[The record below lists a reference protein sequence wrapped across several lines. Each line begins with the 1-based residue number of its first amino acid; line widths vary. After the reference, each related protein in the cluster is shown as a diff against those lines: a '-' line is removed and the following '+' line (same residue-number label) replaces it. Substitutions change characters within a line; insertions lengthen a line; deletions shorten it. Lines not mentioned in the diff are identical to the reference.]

1 MNKNNLFNMKKQLFE
16 ELAISDE
23 IKSEA
28 ENLAKVI
35 LSDSKVKAEI
45 IKKNGFDNV
54 LKNEFIIKLFDV
66 NYNIIYYIYSIKNNS
81 EFDIKLFKNLIS
93 ITKNNENEIILNLL
107 FVSNN
112 PDSEYFYSSIYH
124 ELTHVY
130 QYIKSKN
137 DILKN
142 TKIKNLYNLSPPC

>member
-1 MNKNNLFNMKKQLFE
+1 MKKQLFE

-35 LSDSKVKAEI
+35 LADSKVKAEV

-112 PDSEYFYSSIYH
+112 PDS
-124 ELTHVY
+124 
-130 QYIKSKN
+130 
-137 DILKN
+137 
-142 TKIKNLYNLSPPC
+142 